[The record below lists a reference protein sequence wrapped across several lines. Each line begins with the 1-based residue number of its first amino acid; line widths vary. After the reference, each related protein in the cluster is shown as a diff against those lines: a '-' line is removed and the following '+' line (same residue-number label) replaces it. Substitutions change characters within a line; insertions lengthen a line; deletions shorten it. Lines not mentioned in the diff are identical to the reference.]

1 MIERLFRWFGGRK
14 ARGFTPRS
22 ETNHLPGLALETL
35 EPRYL
40 LSADIMPFA
49 VDMVGDGG
57 ADYSLRYDNLIQA
70 VQVYDNRSSLLVA
83 QRNAAQIDYI
93 RVTGTAANDTLTI
106 DFGTAFLQALDIDFQ
121 GGDGDDKLSLT
132 GGVFDLVEFASDGA
146 GSGVFTAV
154 DGQISHR
161 IGIGGVS
168 TVTDA
173 TTAQE
178 RIFAD
183 VTGEGQ
189 TLRLSDSGTPGDG
202 FSTLD
207 SINGGALVS
216 YTFASPNLKLT
227 IDTGAGDD
235 TFVHNGF
242 DNAISGKVL
251 LSGGAGSDAVIG
263 PPVDTNWNITGL
275 NAGNVS
281 GVSFVEVENLRGS
294 ADNEDTF
301 FVSAGGGLTGV
312 MDGGAGGFDSLVLD
326 GGVFQ
331 SVTYV
336 ATGPASGT
344 ITRDGQVLRY
354 DGLEPITDN
363 TVVADRIIATSDFD
377 DEARLKDNGDGTLTL
392 ESLSL
397 IPTFE
402 KVTFAK
408 PTNSLTIKLGA
419 DLGIPLLS
427 KDVLTVTGV
436 NLGAASFTVFGE
448 NAADTA
454 GDDGKDE
461 VLIEGTNTF
470 GAVVVHAEKI
480 TVSGNVSATTVTL
493 VALAEDDGKITGGA
507 YFATP
512 EAIIDL
518 SGATITASGAVQIS
532 ATADATVSAST
543 ADVGPLEG
551 VIVTVLPEARIK
563 FDNSTLTA
571 ASLSAGS
578 SVSVS
583 LTAADEGDASENDTT
598 KDAAVSV
605 TVVLSDSITEV
616 LGGSA
621 LNVSGAVSLT
631 ADTQLA
637 LTTTADGGSGSK
649 GASVAV
655 SEVNATTRAYMA
667 GNSALNAN
675 SGDLPD
681 SVAFSATLT
690 SNVST
695 TAISSAGGSNQGDG
709 TSESEKRLADPN
721 QDSNTSDKA
730 ATSGGDIT
738 FAGAVTVSDYRT
750 TTEAYIDSSILVSA
764 STLALT
770 ATSTESVTAGADGSA
785 TASAGTGVGVAVA
798 LGIADVT
805 TRAYVAGTSDL
816 TASAVDVNATLN
828 AGESFVVTAEA
839 GAGGAETNV
848 AGALAISIIMTDVEA
863 VIEAGASVNLHGGDL
878 SLTASSTTHAETAAT
893 PNGAD
898 LGEAG
903 ETGIGGSVA
912 LAVIDNNT
920 NALIENSATVTAADD
935 VTLSATG
942 NHESETTAEAGGT
955 GGSTGIGGAVAIDV
969 IDNTTRASLGTDDVE
984 LDITGD
990 FLATATHHGLS
1001 TTTADGTAIGS
1012 TAVGAAIALAFVDNR
1027 AISTT
1032 NRNLRA
1038 DGSVS
1043 LSALGDGSSKAE
1055 ARASAKGADKN
1066 DESADGNTK
1075 ADQQKQKQVDFANS
1089 KSGDADSTSQ
1099 TANTGGGS
1107 GGDVGVA
1114 AALAINVSDS
1124 EALASIGNGRTVTA
1138 GDGAGTGGVNLQAKN
1153 NMDASA
1159 IADGSATLESETSGT
1174 AVGAAVAI
1182 NVADMSNRAI
1192 IGNGAIVNADGSVT
1206 LSATMKNAGGDQ
1218 KNIFEAHSTSGA
1230 SGGDTGVAG
1239 SFALNVSDATAE
1251 AAIRPSASVTL
1262 GSDDASLTVSNTS
1275 ESSAVAEADAES
1287 ASTGVGASFA
1297 INAADNTASAK
1308 VGNAVVRTGLDDL
1321 TLSATGSHKT
1331 TTTAESGA
1339 TAEDGTGVGGAIAI
1353 TVADNVTE
1361 AKLGTG
1367 GLIDLD
1373 GAFSATATHH
1383 GESTT
1388 SALGDA
1394 LAGNTAVG
1402 AAIALAFVDDSATAT
1417 TVRNIT
1423 ADGNVSFAA
1432 HGDGASTAEA
1442 RASAAGADKDKET
1455 DSGNTTA
1462 DDQKNKQKQLA
1473 NEKSGKSNTGD
1484 KSATSQG
1491 GTGGGQVSVAAALAI
1506 NVSSS
1511 LAVASIGDGVTI
1523 IAGQGAGTGA
1533 LQLHSSN
1540 NMNASAAGDG
1550 QATTTSSGTGVGV
1563 AVAIN
1568 VATMRNEASVGAGA
1582 HITADGLTASATM
1595 KTVSGNAEHDFGAE
1609 STSGAS
1615 GGDTGVAGSF
1625 ALSVA
1630 TTNTLGTIGLDHGG
1644 GGTTS
1649 VTLTGG
1655 NVSLQATNTT
1665 KSTTEATA
1673 HGAGSG
1679 SGSTGVGASIALGIS
1694 LNTTFAGIENG
1705 ETISG
1710 NTGNFQALA
1719 TSNDTVTTTAKAGAA
1734 GNTAV
1739 GGAIAVAY
1747 VDNDT
1752 DAHIGSGAGG
1762 AITLTG
1768 NLAAQASHASTI
1780 HTLGDGEAAGSN
1792 VGVGVSLALNIAEVT
1807 NDAFV
1812 GRNFSGANN
1821 VSVTATSTFDTKA
1834 ESKAS
1839 AKGNDT
1845 SKANSDQESSNQTN
1859 MAQNQSGGSKA
1870 PTQSGSSSLGTA
1882 DSKSTNE
1889 TGKSTQG
1896 GTSVAATIA
1905 VNFLDA
1911 DNTATIASNVV
1922 IGSSGAMEVEAT
1934 MTTDARAL
1942 GTATSTNTSSNTG
1955 VAAAVGL
1962 NIALLDNTAQVN
1974 SGADLTAG
1982 SIQVRAVTAEGQKNT
1997 FQARALAGAVSKNTA
2012 VGGSVA
2018 VNYLDVNSSAIIGN
2032 NADLDANA
2040 GGIAINAVSV
2050 NEMQSIAGGAAL
2062 SLNGGTGVGVA
2073 VSINI
2078 VNDLNTKADV
2088 GTGVDAEA
2096 SGAIGVTAH
2105 AELLPITES
2114 IPVIGNLAVTS
2125 FAAGVAAS
2133 NGTAVG
2139 GSSSVNVVFM
2149 ETHAFINDGSDFD
2162 GDGGVTVEATDILTM
2177 VSGAG
2182 GIGLSGGSNAGVG
2195 IGLDVNVIIRNTS
2208 AWVGGTADLGAIA
2221 GNILVNAD
2229 SFDTITSIAATF
2241 GLSLSGSGVAA
2252 SVGVVVLDTSTEAYV
2267 ETGTALDKSEIHA
2280 GGNVS
2285 LKATGDA
2292 KIFALAGGIAFGQG
2306 AGIGIGGTVFVHI
2319 DDVKAEI
2326 RGHADVETGGPVGL
2340 DVSAISTED
2349 VTTIA
2354 AAGGVSASSAAVAGS
2369 VAVTVLTETTIAR
2382 IGSNTAV
2389 TAQSGA
2395 NDPGVAVYAY
2405 GETDLLTVAGS
2416 LAASG
2421 GSAAVGAG
2429 VNIAT
2434 LIKTT
2439 QASIDSGMDMDADG
2453 NIKVEATSSEDVG
2466 SFSVAAGGASSA
2478 AITVSADVF
2487 IFDVKTRAFIGD
2499 DPIDGI
2505 GNAGLTDVRALGSV
2519 LVQAVDETELDLIVG
2534 GVAVGGSA
2542 GVGVAAGVAV
2552 VDKVTESF
2560 IGEDARVTGEGHH
2573 SVAARTGR
2581 FDISF
2586 AGSQS
2591 MGDGY
2596 DPQTDGQVSKDSLE
2610 AGVPIKQGGGGLGQF
2625 NDLDQD
2631 ESDDG
2636 TPTDPGLTQQRTAT
2650 ASVDSG
2656 FRGVAVSASTK
2667 DDIETAAISV
2677 GGGGSVG
2684 VAVGAAVNVVNTTT
2698 SALIGE
2704 GARINQ
2710 DMSGG
2715 GNGAQSV
2722 LVAAASDFS
2731 HLGVGAGAAVGGS
2744 AAAAPAVDVSVVT
2757 TKTTAT
2763 IGDDTLVDAN
2773 NDVAVIATAKEKVL
2787 VVSAGLALSGAVSLA
2802 GGVSVVS
2809 IDADTFARIG
2819 DSTVEA
2825 GGDVAV
2831 MAKDDSQFTIV
2842 SGAVAIGL
2850 SGGGAAGSVG
2860 VVHVTKDTEATI
2872 GEHATIDARANGAG
2886 LSNVLDGGITTSGG
2900 DPTGFSTLSGEAHGV
2915 IVQAQSSEVVTHIA
2929 VAGAG
2934 GLYVGI
2940 AGAVSVTI
2948 IDSDTLAAIGAG
2960 AAINQGFADYQLHP
2974 GNVGLGQGVYVNAA
2988 NDVRIT
2994 SFAGSAA
3001 VGFVGIGGGIDF
3013 GSIKND
3019 TTASIG
3025 ANADILA
3032 RNDVAVSA
3040 DSIQVLKGFAFSGVG
3055 GVVGLGASVS
3065 VWSIGQDFKDDYA
3078 NEKEGTS
3085 GDATTGGGDNA
3096 AADAGEKTDG
3106 GVGELTGQMTGFSGD
3121 GNSRTADSR
3130 VRDNMQGASDRLN
3143 DPSFFSGA
3151 DLDAALIPTN
3161 EEHGTTATI
3170 EAGADVEAGHD
3181 ILVVSRQNMK
3191 VDLLI
3196 GNAAAGLVGAGA
3208 AVTVLNVSG
3217 QVKAKAGGNLSAG
3230 NQIKVEAEL
3239 DEEVD
3244 VTTVAFQGGFVG
3256 LGASVIV
3263 INDTS
3268 RVQARLLDGTVVD
3281 GASLLSVSASNTQ
3294 DFDVTTT
3301 GIQIGAVAAG
3311 ASYVDLNIGDTDDST
3326 IESLATIGAGSQ
3338 IGQTD
3343 AVGAITVHA
3352 DSTVDAKAETFAL
3365 AGGALG
3371 LSFNFALI
3379 DVETNIEASILGGAN
3394 IDATGTVTLE
3404 ALSSHNAKGDV
3415 FALTIGL
3422 GAVGT
3427 SFVTVNVVP
3436 TTSALIGGNST
3447 ITAGGIVI
3455 LASHNFL
3462 GATATDRGAKAFAE
3476 ASGGGLFSG
3485 QGAVP
3490 TARSNAVVT
3499 ASIGAGGALTITN
3512 DIDIKSRLRN
3522 YAVANTEANS
3532 FGAAAVGA
3540 TDAEAVANGQS
3551 NASVNANIV
3560 SVRDI
3565 GIDALAV
3572 NGALAVAEAT
3582 GGGVLGALTL
3592 NSATA
3597 TASPSSVAATIGN
3610 NTSIQSARH
3619 IRLKAL
3625 ANTEGDSKVVGVTIG
3640 GVFGAGDSDA
3650 TTNVNP
3656 TVSSTIGTGSVINAT
3671 GTVSLEAI
3679 AAPIPGTQPDY
3690 AVIDA
3695 DGAADTIT
3703 VNNHGLVTGDTVEYD
3718 AGSGGAVIPGLNW
3731 PDPQDP
3737 AVNRQYNV
3745 INVVDGGNVDPN
3757 KLYFGSTF
3765 DAASIDSETEIITFQ
3780 GAHNFIS
3787 GDAVRYYAGPDE
3799 TVNSFGLTEG
3809 NLYYVLVIDE
3819 SHIKLVDTHDKAV
3832 NPQNYFKNFQPDDIA
3847 GNQIT
3852 ISGHGFTNGMA
3863 VTYDAPDPKTFV
3875 SRQVDVNPTGLNP
3888 DGSPI
3893 DDGSQNNIRFFDDN
3907 GNALNHGFSEGEH
3920 VVYNVET
3927 ETGAPGTA
3935 IVGLSDGQ
3943 TYRVH
3948 VVNSTTIQLKH
3959 NDVVTEQVQFVR
3971 NAGGD
3976 RIVRTDGENWADFGF
3991 GTGTLFISGAG
4002 ANSGTYTVT
4011 GVSGSTLIL
4020 SVVNSV
4026 TETTLTKT
4034 FDQSIIT
4041 LTPNK
4046 AKTADDIH
4054 SLINAK
4060 NLPIGG
4066 LEDGKTYYVRGVS
4079 GPGDDTFELWDAPTG
4094 GTQMTLTPTGLSGP
4108 YANHRIGAL
4117 AVDIS
4122 SDAASEQQLRIDINN
4137 AVTSVAGGQFLF
4149 GPGRVSLSEIAP
4161 QSGDGVSSAYSK
4173 GSGGGFVGVNGNDAN
4188 ITSNPNVT
4196 ATISATL
4203 VTTSGDVS
4211 ITTSATTNTTAHAV
4225 NGTGGFVAVGDADA
4239 NSYQDVNSVA
4249 SVGDGTRIVAGKN
4262 VTVTSSTNVNTGA
4275 SSHASAGGAVGVAS
4289 PTTVVWIE
4297 YNSAA
4302 TIGADAIVVAG
4313 ELAKLAAY
4321 SEAGVSAN
4329 ATGSGIGFGGDGDA
4343 VTHVYIGIADPNPD
4357 PDQAD
4362 TIATLGDRAVLSAK
4376 RAVASAKVGRFDIFS
4391 GSDGRGAGFYGEGQA
4406 ESTLT
4411 ARPKAEVHINA
4422 DSELTGWEGVD
4433 LVTRYDNVKTH
4444 AKSYARATGLFGF
4457 VDSDAHNDTDVASKI
4472 FGAAG
4477 ALVTAGPRDNGDAV
4491 LGHPDYPQE
4500 PAASNEHLALYAST
4514 VNGSIS
4520 QTDDADYSKRSLA
4533 AGGSD
4538 GSSPD
4543 DRPQQIDFNSDV
4555 LILSGRSPELVVK
4568 QLVIGADGQIDVAVE
4583 VTVNDSASGGG
4594 NSEGEGDTI
4603 QSDDIVVNDIVNPGP
4618 GDVVFDSKEMVG
4630 SGGTWTFR
4638 DTLQRV
4644 TIRNESDKDIIINN
4658 IDVVT
4663 DEQPL
4668 AWLNPSNSVTLT
4680 FNIEREVAPTL
4691 IEITDTGGRSDIY
4704 INGTIEN
4711 PIGTTSIVNTDGS
4724 VFATN
4729 DRGVTGSDG
4738 RQSLIRTHILNIRAD

>member
-14 ARGFTPRS
+14 ARSFTPRS

-83 QRNAAQIDYI
+83 QRNAAEIDYI

-106 DFGTAFLQALDIDFQ
+106 DFGTDFLQALDIDFQ

-132 GGVFDLVEFASDGA
+132 GGVFDLVEFAADGA

-168 TVTDA
+168 AVTDA

-189 TLRLSDSGTPGDG
+189 TLRLSDAGTPGDG

-301 FVSAGGGLTGV
+301 FVSGGGGLTGV

-331 SVTYV
+331 SVAYV

-436 NLGAASFTVFGE
+436 ILGAASLTVFGE

-461 VLIEGTNTF
+461 VLIEGTNAF
-470 GAVVVHAEKI
+470 GALAVHAEKI
-480 TVSGNVSATTVTL
+480 TVSGHVSATTVTL

-518 SGATITASGAVQIS
+518 SGATITASGAVEIS

-543 ADVGPLEG
+543 AEVGPLEG

-605 TVVLSDSITEV
+605 TVVVSDSITEV

-631 ADTQLA
+631 ADTNLA

-675 SGDLPD
+675 SGNLPD

-709 TSESEKRLADPN
+709 SNESEKRLADPN

-730 ATSGGDIT
+730 TTSGGDIT
-738 FAGAVTVSDYRT
+738 FAGAVAVSDYRT
-750 TTEAYIDSSILVSA
+750 TTEAYVDSSTLVSA
-764 STLALT
+764 TTLGLT
-770 ATSTESVTAGADGSA
+770 ATSTESVTASADGSA
-785 TASAGTGVGVAVA
+785 TGSAGTGVGVAVA

-805 TRAYVAGTSDL
+805 TRAYIAGTSDL
-816 TASAVDVNATLN
+816 TASSVNLNATLN
-828 AGESFVVTAEA
+828 AGDSFVVTAEA

-848 AGALAISIIMTDVEA
+848 AGALAVSIIMTDVEA
-863 VIEAGASVNLHGGDL
+863 VIEAGASVDLNGADL

-893 PNGAD
+893 PNGDD

-903 ETGIGGSVA
+903 ETGVGGSVA

-920 NALIENSATVTAADD
+920 NALIENGATVTAADD

-942 NHESETTAEAGGT
+942 SHESETTAEAGGT

-969 IDNTTRASLGTDDVE
+969 IDNTTRASLGTDEVE

-990 FLATATHHGLS
+990 FSATATHHGLS
-1001 TTTADGTAIGS
+1001 TATADGTAIGS

-1055 ARASAKGADKN
+1055 AKASAKGADKN

-1124 EALASIGNGRTVTA
+1124 EALASIGNGRTITA
-1138 GDGAGTGGVNLQAKN
+1138 GDGAGTGGVSLQAKN
-1153 NMDASA
+1153 NTDASA
-1159 IADGSATLESETSGT
+1159 VADGSATLESETSGT

-1192 IGNGAIVNADGSVT
+1192 IGTGAIVNADGSVT
-1206 LSATMKNAGGDQ
+1206 LSATMKNVGGDQ
-1218 KNIFEAHSTSGA
+1218 KNVFEAHSTSGA

-1251 AAIRPSASVTL
+1251 AAIRPSASITL
-1262 GSDDASLTVSNTS
+1262 SSDDATLTASNTS

-1308 VGNAVVRTGLDDL
+1308 VENSAVLTGLDDL

-1339 TAEDGTGVGGAIAI
+1339 AAEDGTGVGGAIAI

-1383 GESTT
+1383 GDSTT

-1394 LAGNTAVG
+1394 LAGDTAVG

-1417 TVRNIT
+1417 TARNIT

-1432 HGDGASTAEA
+1432 HGDGASKAEA
-1442 RASAAGADKDKET
+1442 TASAAGADKDKENT
-1455 DSGNTTA
+1455 SGNTTA

-1473 NEKSGKSNTGD
+1473 NEKSGKTNTGD

-1523 IAGQGAGTGA
+1523 IAGQGVGTGA
-1533 LQLHSSN
+1533 LLLQSSN
-1540 NMNASAAGDG
+1540 NMNASATGDG
-1550 QATTTSSGTGVGV
+1550 KATTTSSGTGVGV

-1582 HITADGLTASATM
+1582 HITADGLTALATM
-1595 KTVSGNAEHDFGAE
+1595 KTVGGNAEHNFGAK

-1649 VTLTGG
+1649 VALTGG

-1705 ETISG
+1705 ETVSG
-1710 NTGNFQALA
+1710 NTGNFQVLS

-1752 DAHIGSGAGG
+1752 DAYIGTGAGG

-1768 NLAAQASHASTI
+1768 NLAAQTTHASTI

-1845 SKANSDQESSNQTN
+1845 SKANSDQETSNQTS

-1922 IGSSGAMEVEAT
+1922 IGSSGAMKIEAT

-1942 GTATSTNTSSNTG
+1942 GTATATNTSANTG

-1982 SIQVRAVTAEGQKNT
+1982 SIKVRAVTADGERNT

-2018 VNYLDVNSSAIIGN
+2018 INYLDVNSSAVIGN

-2062 SLNGGTGVGVA
+2062 SSGSGSTGVGVA

-2096 SGAIGVTAH
+2096 TGAIGVTAH

-2114 IPVIGNLAVTS
+2114 LPVIGNLAVTS

-2139 GSSSVNVVFM
+2139 GSSSVNVIFM

-2162 GDGGVTVEATDILTM
+2162 GDGGATVEATDILTM

-2208 AWVGGTADLGAIA
+2208 AWVGGTADLGATA

-2267 ETGTALDKSEIHA
+2267 ETGTALDKSELHA

-2285 LKATGDA
+2285 VKATGDA
-2292 KIFALAGGIAFGQG
+2292 KIFALAGGVAFGQG
-2306 AGIGIGGTVFVHI
+2306 AGIGIAGTVFVHI
-2319 DDVKAEI
+2319 DDVKAQI
-2326 RGHADVETGGPVGL
+2326 LGHADVETGGPAGL

-2354 AAGGVSASSAAVAGS
+2354 AAGGVSTSSAAVAGS

-2416 LAASG
+2416 LAVSG

-2453 NIKVEATSSEDVG
+2453 NVKVEATSNEDIG
-2466 SFSVAAGGASSA
+2466 SFSVAAGGASTA
-2478 AITVSADVF
+2478 GITVSADVF
-2487 IFDVKTRAFIGD
+2487 VFDMTTRAFIGD
-2499 DPIDGI
+2499 DPLDGI
-2505 GNAGLTDVRALGSV
+2505 ANAGLTDVRALGSV
-2519 LVQAVDETELDLIVG
+2519 LVQAIDETELDLIVG

-2560 IGEDARVTGEGHH
+2560 IGENARVTGEGQH

-2596 DPQTDGQVSKDSLE
+2596 DPKTDGQVGKDSLE
-2610 AGVPIKQGGGGLGQF
+2610 AGVPVKEGGGGLGQF

-2631 ESDDG
+2631 HSDDG
-2636 TPTDPGLTQQRTAT
+2636 TPTDPGLTQQRIAT

-2656 FRGVAVSASTK
+2656 FRGVAVSATTK

-2684 VAVGAAVNVVNTTT
+2684 VAVGAAVNVLNTTT
-2698 SALIGE
+2698 TALIGE

-2731 HLGVGAGAAVGGS
+2731 HLGVGAGAAFGGS

-2860 VVHVTKDTEATI
+2860 VVNVTKDTEATI
-2872 GEHATIDARANGAG
+2872 GANATIDARANGAG
-2886 LSNVLDGGITTSGG
+2886 IANVHNGNIATSGG

-2948 IDSDTLAAIGAG
+2948 IDSDTFAAIGAG
-2960 AAINQGFADYQLHP
+2960 AAINQGFANYQLHP
-2974 GNVGLGQGVYVNAA
+2974 AAVGLGQGVYVNAA

-3025 ANADILA
+3025 ANVDVLA

-3065 VWSIGQDFKDDYA
+3065 VWSIGQDFSDDYK
-3078 NEKEGTS
+3078 NEKESTS
-3085 GDATTGGGDNA
+3085 GDATTGSGDNA

-3106 GVGELTGQMTGFSGD
+3106 GVGELTGQMTGFTGD
-3121 GNSRTADSR
+3121 GNARTADSR
-3130 VRDNMQGASDRLN
+3130 VRDNMQGASNRLS
-3143 DPSFFSGA
+3143 DPSFFSAA
-3151 DLDAALIPTN
+3151 DLNAALAPTS

-3170 EAGADVEAGHD
+3170 EAGAEVQAGHD
-3181 ILVVSRQNMK
+3181 ILVVSRQNVK

-3196 GNAAAGLVGAGA
+3196 GNAAVGLVGAGA
-3208 AVTVLNVSG
+3208 AVTVFNVSE
-3217 QVKAKAGGNLSAG
+3217 QVKAKAGGNLKAG

-3239 DEEVD
+3239 DEEID

-3294 DFDVTTT
+3294 DLDVTTT
-3301 GIQIGAVAAG
+3301 GIQAGLLAAG

-3326 IESLATIGAGSQ
+3326 IEALATIGSGSQ

-3343 AVGAITVHA
+3343 TVGAITVHA
-3352 DSTVDAKAETFAL
+3352 DSTVDAKAKTFAL

-3394 IDATGTVTLE
+3394 IDASGTVTLE

-3415 FALTIGL
+3415 FALSIGL

-3436 TTSALIGGNST
+3436 TTSALIAGGST
-3447 ITAGGIVI
+3447 ISAGGIVI
-3455 LASHNFL
+3455 LASHNFS

-3551 NASVNANIV
+3551 NASMNANIV

-3565 GIDALAV
+3565 GVDALAI

-3650 TTNVNP
+3650 TTNVSP
-3656 TVSSTIGTGSVINAT
+3656 TVSSSIGTGSVINAT
-3671 GTVSLEAI
+3671 GDVSVEAI

-3690 AVIDA
+3690 AVVDA
-3695 DGAADTIT
+3695 DGVANTIT

-3718 AGSGGAVIPGLNW
+3718 AGAGGAVIPGLNW

-3799 TVNSFGLTEG
+3799 TVNSFGLTES

-3819 SHIKLVDTHDKAV
+3819 SHIKLVNTHDKAV

-3863 VTYDAPDPKTFV
+3863 VTYDAPDAKTFV
-3875 SRQVDVNPTGLNP
+3875 SRQVDVHPTALNP

-3893 DDGSQNNIRFFDDN
+3893 DDGTQNNIRFFDDN

-3935 IVGLSDGQ
+3935 IGGLSDGE

-3948 VVNSTTIQLKH
+3948 VVNSTTIQLKR

-3971 NAGGD
+3971 NGAGD
-3976 RIVRTDGENWADFGF
+3976 RIIRTDGENWADFGF
-3991 GTGTLFISGAG
+3991 GTGTLFISGGG

-4054 SLINAK
+4054 LLINAK

-4066 LEDGKTYYVRGVS
+4066 LEDGNTYYVRGIS

-4094 GTQMTLTPTGLSGP
+4094 GTQMTLTPTGLAGP

-4122 SDAASEQQLRIDINN
+4122 SDATSEQQLRIDLND
-4137 AVTSVAGGQFLF
+4137 AVTS
-4149 GPGRVSLSEIAP
+4149 
-4161 QSGDGVSSAYSK
+4161 
-4173 GSGGGFVGVNGNDAN
+4173 
-4188 ITSNPNVT
+4188 
-4196 ATISATL
+4196 
-4203 VTTSGDVS
+4203 
-4211 ITTSATTNTTAHAV
+4211 
-4225 NGTGGFVAVGDADA
+4225 
-4239 NSYQDVNSVA
+4239 
-4249 SVGDGTRIVAGKN
+4249 
-4262 VTVTSSTNVNTGA
+4262 
-4275 SSHASAGGAVGVAS
+4275 
-4289 PTTVVWIE
+4289 
-4297 YNSAA
+4297 
-4302 TIGADAIVVAG
+4302 
-4313 ELAKLAAY
+4313 
-4321 SEAGVSAN
+4321 
-4329 ATGSGIGFGGDGDA
+4329 
-4343 VTHVYIGIADPNPD
+4343 
-4357 PDQAD
+4357 
-4362 TIATLGDRAVLSAK
+4362 
-4376 RAVASAKVGRFDIFS
+4376 
-4391 GSDGRGAGFYGEGQA
+4391 
-4406 ESTLT
+4406 
-4411 ARPKAEVHINA
+4411 
-4422 DSELTGWEGVD
+4422 
-4433 LVTRYDNVKTH
+4433 
-4444 AKSYARATGLFGF
+4444 
-4457 VDSDAHNDTDVASKI
+4457 
-4472 FGAAG
+4472 
-4477 ALVTAGPRDNGDAV
+4477 
-4491 LGHPDYPQE
+4491 
-4500 PAASNEHLALYAST
+4500 
-4514 VNGSIS
+4514 
-4520 QTDDADYSKRSLA
+4520 A
-4533 AGGSD
+4533 AGGNSC
-4538 GSSPD
+4538 SA
-4543 DRPQQIDFNSDV
+4543 RPGASQRNCTA
-4555 LILSGRSPELVVK
+4555 
-4568 QLVIGADGQIDVAVE
+4568 IG
-4583 VTVNDSASGGG
+4583 
-4594 NSEGEGDTI
+4594 
-4603 QSDDIVVNDIVNPGP
+4603 
-4618 GDVVFDSKEMVG
+4618 
-4630 SGGTWTFR
+4630 
-4638 DTLQRV
+4638 
-4644 TIRNESDKDIIINN
+4644 
-4658 IDVVT
+4658 
-4663 DEQPL
+4663 
-4668 AWLNPSNSVTLT
+4668 
-4680 FNIEREVAPTL
+4680 
-4691 IEITDTGGRSDIY
+4691 
-4704 INGTIEN
+4704 
-4711 PIGTTSIVNTDGS
+4711 
-4724 VFATN
+4724 
-4729 DRGVTGSDG
+4729 
-4738 RQSLIRTHILNIRAD
+4738 